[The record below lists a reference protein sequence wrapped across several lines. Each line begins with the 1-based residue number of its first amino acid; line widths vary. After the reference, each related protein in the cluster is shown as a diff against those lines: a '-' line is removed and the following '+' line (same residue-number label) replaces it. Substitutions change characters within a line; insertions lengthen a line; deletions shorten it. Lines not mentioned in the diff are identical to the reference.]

1 MVSLGNRVRD
11 IKLSQVM
18 PPTVD
23 NMLEAWWSQWESI
36 FYEVA
41 PIKQFP
47 WQRNNLPWMT
57 DDITDPV
64 EKRDGVLRQLK
75 KPGLNQQTK
84 FDLATDLKLLRKQ
97 VKTRIRRT
105 IIDQG
110 TAALARHNH
119 KEAWNFI
126 KSATFIVS
134 KCKEYY
140 LDASALNDY
149 FATIVHSPSDSP
161 VEPMSG
167 CDAPDC
173 F

>member
-1 MVSLGNRVRD
+1 MRD

-36 FYEVA
+36 FDEVA

-47 WQRNNLPWMT
+47 WRRNNLPWMT
-57 DDITDPV
+57 DDITDLV

-105 IIDQG
+105 IKDQG

-119 KEAWNFI
+119 KE
-126 KSATFIVS
+126 
-134 KCKEYY
+134 
-140 LDASALNDY
+140 
-149 FATIVHSPSDSP
+149 P
-161 VEPMSG
+161 
-167 CDAPDC
+167 
-173 F
+173 